1 MTMVWV
7 DLKPG
12 DGGCQTMLECL
23 TGSLPETLGC
33 DGCQDLKVYI
43 EGDGEGMVFIEYW
56 DSAEHYQRYLNWRTE
71 TGVLD
76 RLVEMLAAPPVI
88 RIAEDSGV

>member
-12 DGGCQTMLECL
+12 EAGCQPILDFL
-23 TGSLPETLGC
+23 SSILPDTRGF

-43 EGDGEGMVFIEYW
+43 EGDGEGIVFIEYW
-56 DSAEHYQRYLNWRTE
+56 ESAEHYQRYLSWRTE
-71 TGVLD
+71 TGVLNQ
-76 RLVEMLAAPPVI
+76 LVEMLAAPPII
-88 RIAEDSGV
+88 RIAEDAGI

>member
-1 MTMVWV
+1 MVWV

-12 DGGCQTMLECL
+12 DGGCQPILDFL
-23 TGSLPETLGC
+23 TEILPDTRSF
-33 DGCQDLKVYI
+33 DGCQDR
-43 EGDGEGMVFIEYW
+43 MVFIEYW

-88 RIAEDSGV
+88 RIAQDSGV

>member
-12 DGGCQTMLECL
+12 EGGVQPILDFL
-23 TGSLPETLGC
+23 TEILPDTRGF
-33 DGCQDLKVYI
+33 DGCQDLKVYV
-43 EGDGEGMVFIEYW
+43 EDSGEGMVFIEYW
-56 DSAEHYQRYLNWRTE
+56 DSAEHYQRYLKWRTE
-71 TGVLD
+71 TGVLG
-76 RLVEMLAAPPVI
+76 RLVEMLSAPPII

>member
-12 DGGCQTMLECL
+12 DVGCQPILDFL
-23 TGSLPETLGC
+23 TEILPDTRSF

>member
-12 DGGCQTMLECL
+12 DGGCQPILDFL
-23 TGSLPETLGC
+23 TEILPDTRSF

-43 EGDGEGMVFIEYW
+43 EGDGEAMVFIEYW
-56 DSAEHYQRYLNWRTE
+56 DSAEHYQRYLSWRTE
-71 TGVLD
+71 TGVLN
-76 RLVEMLAAPPVI
+76 RLVERLAAPPVI
-88 RIAEDSGV
+88 RIAEDSGI

>member
-1 MTMVWV
+1 MAVRISR
-7 DLKPG
+7 
-12 DGGCQTMLECL
+12 C
-23 TGSLPETLGC
+23 
-33 DGCQDLKVYI
+33 I

-56 DSAEHYQRYLNWRTE
+56 DSAEHYQRYLTGRTE

-76 RLVEMLAAPPVI
+76 RLVEMLAAPPII

>member
-12 DGGCQTMLECL
+12 DGGCQPILDFL
-23 TGSLPETLGC
+23 TEILPDTRSF

-56 DSAEHYQRYLNWRTE
+56 DLSLIH
-71 TGVLD
+71 
-76 RLVEMLAAPPVI
+76 I
-88 RIAEDSGV
+88 